1 MSHTGTAATL
11 TGAAAAILLAGCAA
25 STSTTGTGEHGI
37 TTASGSRASAS
48 ADTTTSAT
56 PEQVCLQAFGAATLL
71 DWTGGTVGQF
81 EAYQYGGP
89 KATFPL
95 AHAFPGWPAGTS
107 GAWCG
112 TKGGPHTTRWWAA
125 IPGHKPAIAITIT
138 GPGEGVK
145 HGSVSTPPYVP

>member
-1 MSHTGTAATL
+1 MKLTGKAATL
-11 TGAAAAILLAGCAA
+11 TGTAAAIVLAGCAA
-25 STSTTGTGEHGI
+25 STSTTGTGGQGI
-37 TTASGSRASAS
+37 TTVSGARSSAS
-48 ADTTTSAT
+48 ADATTAT
-56 PEQVCLQAFGAATLL
+56 PEQVCVQALGAATLL

-95 AHAFPGWPAGTS
+95 AHAFPGWPASTR

-112 TKGGPHTTRWWAA
+112 TKVGPQTTRWWAA

-145 HGSVSTPPYVP
+145 HGSVTTLPYVP